1 MKTKA
6 FLFLITF
13 GMIITSCD
21 KYNYIHYTMENK
33 TEDSIKITYSFVKS
47 YFDTQATDTTVFL
60 KENQKDTLFIFEQI
74 SPTVYDPEEGD
85 KMIYIFNVNT
95 IKLKD
100 NTNIKKDISQRK
112 NWIFKETG
120 KNAALMELTINESD
134 F

>member
-74 SPTVYDPEEGD
+74 SPTVYDPEEGEPGSGIPPGIPFAD
-85 KMIYIFNVNT
+85 LPDDYKCPVCNAGKEY
-95 IKLKD
+95 
-100 NTNIKKDISQRK
+100 
-112 NWIFKETG
+112 FKR
-120 KNAALMELTINESD
+120 NY
-134 F
+134 